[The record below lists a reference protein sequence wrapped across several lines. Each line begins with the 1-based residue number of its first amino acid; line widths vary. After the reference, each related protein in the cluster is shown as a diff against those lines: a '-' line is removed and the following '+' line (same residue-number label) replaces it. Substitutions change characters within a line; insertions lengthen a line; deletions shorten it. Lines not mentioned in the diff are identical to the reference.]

1 MYIKAIGQ
9 KKAKLRA
16 TRSYVILKK
25 KTNTNFW
32 VLQHLKLIKTNE
44 NKEESLRKD

>member
-1 MYIKAIGQ
+1 MHIKAIGQ

-25 KTNTNFW
+25 KTNFW
-32 VLQHLKLIKTNE
+32 VLQHLELIKTNE
-44 NKEESLRKD
+44 NKEEILIKD